1 MISPEYIPK
10 DQLVRYE
17 MIKELLELAYN
28 QVIESLREPNSLP
41 YIPNIYPTPIMI
53 KRIYTI
59 HARMVRVLFYSV
71 AYPDKSN
78 FERFAIYPTLTL
90 IERLPNYLTGVIG
103 HEIAHIMA
111 LEGKVSVSKSDLY
124 SILRN
129 REKNVKSKEK
139 RAEMVYE
146 YFDEP
151 ILSEI
156 ARWNRISMR
165 KDIEEI
171 VSNGVQKVDQQVF
184 DRIIFKDEIHTFYN
198 FIRTKLDKSEHSC
211 NYNSGNA
218 LG

>member
-28 QVIESLREPNSLP
+28 RVIESLREPSSLP

>member
-10 DQLVRYE
+10 DQLVRYD
-17 MIKELLELAYN
+17 MIKKLLELAYN
-28 QVIESLREPNSLP
+28 QVIESLRESSSLP
-41 YIPNIYPTPIMI
+41 YIPNIYPLPIMI
-53 KRIYTI
+53 KRIYI
-59 HARMVRVLFYSV
+59 IRGRMVRVLFYSI

-78 FERFAIYPTLTL
+78 FERLAIYPTLTL
-90 IERLPNYLTGVIG
+90 IERLPNYLIGVIG

-111 LEGKVSVSKSDLY
+111 LEGKVSISKSDLY

-129 REKNVKSKEK
+129 RVKNAKSKEK
-139 RAEMVYE
+139 RAEMVYK
-146 YFDEP
+146 YFDES
-151 ILSEI
+151 ILLEI

-171 VSNGVQKVDQQVF
+171 VSNGVQQVDQQVF

>member
-28 QVIESLREPNSLP
+28 QVIESLIDSSSLP
-41 YIPNIYPTPIMI
+41 YIPNIYPMPIMI

-59 HARMVRVLFYSV
+59 RARMVRVLFYSV
-71 AYPDKSN
+71 VYPDKSN

-90 IERLPNYLTGVIG
+90 IERLPNHLTGVLG

-111 LEGKVSVSKSDLY
+111 LEGKVSISRSDLY
-124 SILRN
+124 SVLRN
-129 REKNVKSKEK
+129 REENAKYKEK
-139 RAEMVYE
+139 RAELVYK

-171 VSNGVQKVDQQVF
+171 VSNGVQQVDQQVF
-184 DRIIFKDEIHTFYN
+184 DRIK
-198 FIRTKLDKSEHSC
+198 
-211 NYNSGNA
+211 
-218 LG
+218 

>member
-28 QVIESLREPNSLP
+28 QVIESLRESSSLP
-41 YIPNIYPTPIMI
+41 YIPNIYPMPIMI

-59 HARMVRVLFYSV
+59 RARMVRVLFYSI
-71 AYPDKSN
+71 AYPDKNN

-90 IERLPNYLTGVIG
+90 IERLPNHLTGVLG

-111 LEGKVSVSKSDLY
+111 LEGKVSISKSDLY
-124 SILRN
+124 SVLRN
-129 REKNVKSKEK
+129 REENIKFKEK
-139 RAEMVYE
+139 KAEMVYK

-165 KDIEEI
+165 KDIEGI
-171 VSNGVQKVDQQVF
+171 VSSGVQQVDQQFF
-184 DRIIFKDEIHTFYN
+184 DRIIFKDEIQAFHN
-198 FIRTKLDKSEHSC
+198 FIRSKLDKSEH
-211 NYNSGNA
+211 N
-218 LG
+218 